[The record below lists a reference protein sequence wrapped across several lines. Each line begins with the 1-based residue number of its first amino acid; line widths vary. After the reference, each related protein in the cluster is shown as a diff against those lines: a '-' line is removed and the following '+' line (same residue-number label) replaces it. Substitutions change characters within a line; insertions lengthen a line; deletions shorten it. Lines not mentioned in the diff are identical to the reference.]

1 MCYFSGYKKKYQIS
15 LQYKLLKIK
24 TMKSVKKYKKIS
36 KTALFLLIM
45 LGLKS
50 CLVVK
55 DYVRPELTETESLYR
70 TDNLSQD
77 SISMAAISWKNLFTD
92 QWLQQ
97 YIEEALKN
105 NMDIRIAIQQI
116 IAAQAYAK
124 QGKAGYLPTLDI
136 GANASHQKLSSNS
149 QFGSFL
155 PNSSLNQFDV
165 TANLSWE
172 ADIWGKIR
180 SNKRATQAAYLQ
192 SVAGHQAVKTE
203 LIASIATSYYSL
215 LALDAQLKI
224 TEETI
229 VSRAL
234 SVTTIKAL
242 KDAGQVT
249 QVAVDQ
255 DIAQYNNARS
265 LAVDIKTAIFKTEN
279 TLSILL
285 GKTPQE
291 IERSSLEIQ
300 KIGLDLNIGMPV
312 SLLRNRPDV
321 MSAEYQL
328 IQSFEFSNIAKS
340 SLYPSLT
347 LSTSGGFQSLEIDKL
362 LNANSLFATVIGGLT
377 QPILNQR
384 KLKTQKE
391 VAIAQQEQSLLQ
403 FKKTLL
409 VAGSEVSD
417 ALFSFESETKKM
429 KFIKNEV
436 EALRTAEINS
446 EELLK
451 NGYAN
456 YLDLLIARQSALGAE
471 LNIINS
477 KLEQLVAIVNLYEAL
492 GGGWR

>member
-1 MCYFSGYKKKYQIS
+1 
-15 LQYKLLKIK
+15 
-24 TMKSVKKYKKIS
+24 MKSVKKYKKIS

-312 SLLRNRPDV
+312 SLLSNRPDV